1 MAERPGII
9 LYFDMVEPL
18 KVLGNEEKG
27 QLLDAMLDYGQFGVI
42 PEFDGYLTV
51 AWGFIRPKL
60 DADAKRYRK
69 RVVKN
74 TYSSYCAREKKK
86 NDDKT
91 LLEFEEWCSKEG
103 IDTTEWVRVVSI
115 DTERHPYTTPIPEI
129 TLKSITMTAAKENA
143 DRGGKG
149 EEGPSQEMGF
159 EALRQMQISK
169 IKESEAYGD
178 GKNY

>member
-18 KVLGNEEKG
+18 KALENEEKG
-27 QLLDAMLDYGQFGVI
+27 QPLDAMLDYGQFGVI
-42 PEFDGYLTV
+42 PKFDGYLTV

-103 IDTTEWVRVVSI
+103 IDTTEWIRMVSI

-129 TLKSITMTAAKENA
+129 TPKSITMAMAKANA
-143 DRGGKG
+143 DRGGKR
-149 EEGPSQEMGF
+149 EEEPPQDKDF
-159 EALRQMQISK
+159 ETLRREKLAMLT
-169 IKESEAYGD
+169 GR
-178 GKNY
+178 